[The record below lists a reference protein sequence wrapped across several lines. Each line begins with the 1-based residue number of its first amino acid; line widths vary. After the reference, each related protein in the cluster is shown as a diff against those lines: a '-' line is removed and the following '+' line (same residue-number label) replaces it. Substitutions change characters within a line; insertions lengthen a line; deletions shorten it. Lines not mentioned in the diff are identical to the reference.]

1 MEVSGRRMRSELDLA
16 SDEDC
21 HPCQP
26 CQYSGKQTVS
36 KGFCKECEEYVCGQ
50 CIKYHQSLK
59 ATRGHTILAVDED
72 FKPQGQTQFK
82 NWRVNCEKHA
92 EEKVKFFCPNHS
104 RLGCNV
110 CMVLEHKTCD
120 VAYIPNVAKDF
131 RASDAFRNFSTQ
143 LSEFETDVET
153 LRHTLIKNEKNVEAF
168 ALKEIENLKRF
179 RDEIN
184 AIIDEKEFTLLDR
197 INTFKKKDEHMLEHS
212 KQCLQT
218 IRSDYETLQK
228 MFHDEPKDDIKLF
241 VSCHLVQQKLEMLQ
255 NQLQNISLESKE
267 IQEYQFN
274 KDEDL
279 LTLLKS
285 PTAYGTIALKTEGI
299 NRDRQ
304 EHLLNNIKQGLD
316 SVLLLEEKAKIKHGA
331 TCDGCN
337 MQIVGLRYNCITC
350 LDYDLCQACFDKA
363 VHIGHDMKQISY
375 QSHGMGRSLTGNFV
389 HRGLH
394 CDGCNATPIIGTRY
408 KCMSCYEYDLCD
420 GCMSKRVHPNHS
432 FKRITGLENLN
443 TLQQS
448 EFMGLGISHS
458 ASTQKRGLDSVL
470 LLEEK
475 AKIKHGATCDGC
487 NMQIVGLRYNCIT
500 CPDYDLCQACFDKA
514 VHIGHDMKQIS
525 YQSHGNFVHRGL
537 HCDGCNATPIIGTRY
552 KCMSC
557 YEYDL
562 CDGCMSKRVHP
573 NHSFKRITGLEN
585 LNTLQQSEFMGLGIS
600 HSASTQKRGGRP

>member
-1 MEVSGRRMRSELDLA
+1 M
-16 SDEDC
+16 
-21 HPCQP
+21 
-26 CQYSGKQTVS
+26 
-36 KGFCKECEEYVCGQ
+36 
-50 CIKYHQSLK
+50 
-59 ATRGHTILAVDED
+59 
-72 FKPQGQTQFK
+72 
-82 NWRVNCEKHA
+82 
-92 EEKVKFFCPNHS
+92 
-104 RLGCNV
+104 
-110 CMVLEHKTCD
+110 
-120 VAYIPNVAKDF
+120 
-131 RASDAFRNFSTQ
+131 
-143 LSEFETDVET
+143 
-153 LRHTLIKNEKNVEAF
+153 IKNNSLRWPRLKF
-168 ALKEIENLKRF
+168 ALDCVL
-179 RDEIN
+179 
-184 AIIDEKEFTLLDR
+184 
-197 INTFKKKDEHMLEHS
+197 
-212 KQCLQT
+212 
-218 IRSDYETLQK
+218 
-228 MFHDEPKDDIKLF
+228 
-241 VSCHLVQQKLEMLQ
+241 
-255 NQLQNISLESKE
+255 
-267 IQEYQFN
+267 
-274 KDEDL
+274 
-279 LTLLKS
+279 
-285 PTAYGTIALKTEGI
+285 
-299 NRDRQ
+299 
-304 EHLLNNIKQGLD
+304 GLD

-458 ASTQKRGLDSVL
+458 ASTQKRG
-470 LLEEK
+470 
-475 AKIKHGATCDGC
+475 
-487 NMQIVGLRYNCIT
+487 
-500 CPDYDLCQACFDKA
+500 
-514 VHIGHDMKQIS
+514 
-525 YQSHGNFVHRGL
+525 NFVHRGL